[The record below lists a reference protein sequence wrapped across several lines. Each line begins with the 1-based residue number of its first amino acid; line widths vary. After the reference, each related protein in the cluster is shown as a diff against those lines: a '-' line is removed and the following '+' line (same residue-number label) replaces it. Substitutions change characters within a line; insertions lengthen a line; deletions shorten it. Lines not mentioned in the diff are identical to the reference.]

1 MNGITLDLPVLG
13 TPGPLAQ
20 AADDSSRLPKAGEKQ
35 YWRSLEE
42 LADTPEFD
50 NFVRR
55 EYPSQMEV
63 LVDPVS
69 RRSFL
74 KLMGASAGLAGLAAC
89 TVQPKEEIIPYIKQ
103 PEEIVPGKALYF
115 ATAMPRS
122 GGAMGLLVRSNEG
135 RPTKIEGN
143 PDHPA
148 SLGATDIFAQA
159 AILELYDPDRSQ
171 AILHLGDIRAWGD
184 FVTAMSGRASG
195 FTGTKGAGL
204 RFLTESI
211 TSPSLNAMLKGIL
224 ADLPQAKWHQWEPAK
239 SSSAFYASQAVFG
252 AQVTPHYRFDKA
264 LRVLSLDSD
273 FMMDSA
279 ASVRY
284 ARDWAQMRRVSTS
297 STEMSR
303 LYVME
308 TTATTTGSNADNRVS
323 VRPSEFEAVVDALAN
338 RLGVG
343 GAGAGHIKQQSFIDA
358 VAKDLL
364 SYRGRSI
371 VIAGEWQSP
380 HVHALAHQ
388 INAALGNVGQ
398 TVFYSEPVDA
408 NPVDHLA
415 SITDLALDMAKGEV
429 EALVILGGVNPVYS
443 APRDLNFAQAM
454 KKVPFIVHHGL
465 YYDETAELAQWHI
478 PEAHFLESWSDARA
492 QDGTASIIQPLIS
505 PLYQGK
511 TSQEVLSPFT
521 KDTSAVAYDI
531 VKNYWTS
538 GVKGGDVEKTWRRA
552 LNDGV
557 IQNTS
562 IALKTAQ
569 PSGSGVPSTVAQ
581 ASGFDL
587 VFRPDPS
594 VWDGRY
600 ANLGWLQELP
610 KPITKLTWDNAA
622 LMSNATAERLGLSAT
637 LQFKG
642 GSYESDIV
650 YIEVNGLHLEAP
662 VWIVP
667 GHPDDTITL
676 PMGYGRRRA
685 GRVGNNLGF
694 DAGLV
699 RTSKDGWF
707 VTGAKVRK
715 TGSTYQLA
723 GTQIHFTMEGREAV
737 RSATFEEYKKTPN
750 YVHEQEPEPS
760 KDMGFFPKYQ
770 YTGYAWGMTIDLN
783 SCIGCNACMIA
794 CVAENNIP
802 VVGKEQVARS
812 REMHWIRVDR
822 YYTGAADDPETY
834 YQPVPCQQCEDAP
847 CELVCPVDATSH
859 SAEGLN
865 DMVYNRCVGTRY
877 CGNNCPYKVR
887 RFNFLLYQDWT
898 TPQYKMLRNPEV
910 SVRSRGVMEKCTYCV
925 QRIQTAKI
933 DSEKEGRRVRDGEI
947 ITACEAACPTDAI
960 VFGDINDPNSR
971 VAKLKSDSRNYS
983 LLGDLNTH
991 PRTTY
996 LGVVRNPNPEIKRE
1010 LVKRTNSWEESA

>member
-1 MNGITLDLPVLG
+1 MNEVTFELPVLG
-13 TPGPLAQ
+13 VGQPPPGP
-20 AADDSSRLPKAGEKQ
+20 RLEKAGERQ

-89 TVQPKEEIIPYIKQ
+89 TVQPKEEIIPYVKQ
-103 PEEIVPGKALYF
+103 PEEAIPGRALYF

-122 GGAMGLLVRSNEG
+122 GGAVGLLVRSNEG

-148 SLGATDIFAQA
+148 SLGATDIYAQA

-171 AILHLGDIRAWGD
+171 AITRVGDIHTWGD

-204 RFLTESI
+204 RFLTESV
-211 TSPSLNAMLKGIL
+211 TSPSLAAMMKAIL
-224 ADLPQAKWHQWEPAK
+224 ADLPLAKWHQWEPAK
-239 SSSAFYASQAVFG
+239 SSSAFIASQAIFG
-252 AQVTPHYRFDKA
+252 AQVVTHYRFDKA
-264 LRVLSLDSD
+264 DRVLSLDSD

-284 ARDWAQMRRVSTS
+284 ARDWAQKRKVGTS

-303 LYVME
+303 LYVAE
-308 TTATTTGSNADNRVS
+308 TTPTTTGSNADNRIAL
-323 VRPSEFEAVVDALAN
+323 RPTQFGGFVEELANQLGVAGAAPTQDTPEKALAF
-338 RLGVG
+338 V
-343 GAGAGHIKQQSFIDA
+343 DA
-358 VAKDLL
+358 VATDMRANK
-364 SYRGRSI
+364 GRSI

-380 HVHALAHQ
+380 RVHALAHLM
-388 INAALGNVGQ
+388 NAALGNVGQ
-398 TVFYSEPVDA
+398 TVFYSDPIEA

-415 SITDLALDMAKGEV
+415 SITDLVLDMAKGEV
-429 EALVILGGVNPVYS
+429 EVLVILGGVNPVYS
-443 APRDLNFAQAM
+443 APRDLNFKDAM
-454 KKVPFIVHHGL
+454 KKVPLIVHHGL
-465 YYDETAELAQWHI
+465 YHDETAEHAHWHV
-478 PEAHFLESWSDARA
+478 PEAHFLESWSDARSH
-492 QDGTASIIQPLIS
+492 DGTASIIQPLIA
-505 PLYQGK
+505 PLYEGK
-511 TSQEVLSPFT
+511 TAQEILAPFT
-521 KDTSAVAYDI
+521 KDPSASAYDI
-531 VKNYWTS
+531 VKKYWTS
-538 GVKGGDVEKTWRRA
+538 GVKAPDVEKTWRKA
-552 LNDGV
+552 LNDGI
-557 IQNTS
+557 IQNSST
-562 IALKTAQ
+562 ALKTPQAT
-569 PSGSGVPSTVAQ
+569 GSGVPSSSAPD
-581 ASGFDL
+581 SEFDL
-587 VFRPDPS
+587 VFRPDAS

-610 KPITKLTWDNAA
+610 KPISKLTWDNAA
-622 LMSNATAERLGLSAT
+622 YMSKATAEKLGLQAT
-637 LQFKG
+637 LQFG
-642 GSYESDIV
+642 GGNYESDVIL
-650 YIEVNGLHLEAP
+650 IEVNGRHLEAP

-667 GHPDDTITL
+667 GHPDETITL
-676 PMGYGRRRA
+676 PMGYGRWRA
-685 GRVGNNLGF
+685 GRVGNDLGF
-694 DAGLV
+694 DAGLI
-699 RTSKDGWF
+699 RTSKDGF
-707 VTGAKVRK
+707 FITGAKVRK
-715 TGSTYQLA
+715 TGRTYQLA
-723 GTQIHFTMEGREAV
+723 GTQVHFTMEGREAV
-737 RSATFEEYKKTPN
+737 RSATFEEYKKTPG
-750 YVHEQEPEPS
+750 YVHEKEKEPS
-760 KDMGFFPKYQ
+760 KDLGFFPKYE
-770 YTGYAWGMTIDLN
+770 YKGYAWGMTIDLS

-802 VVGKEQVARS
+802 VVGKEQVAKS

-822 YYTGAADDPETY
+822 YYTGAAEDPETY

-865 DMVYNRCVGTRY
+865 DMTYNRCVGTRY

-898 TPQYKMLRNPEV
+898 TPQYKMMRNPEV
-910 SVRSRGVMEKCTYCV
+910 TVRSRGVMEKCTYCV
-925 QRIQTAKI
+925 QRIQSAKI
-933 DSEKEGRRVRDGEI
+933 DSEKENRRVRDGEI
-947 ITACEAACPTDAI
+947 VTACEAACPTDSI

-996 LGVVRNPNPEIKRE
+996 LGVVRNPNPEIKRMPAKLE
-1010 LVKRTNSWEESA
+1010 NSWEESA